1 MKFQR
6 ADILLGTTFDMTRSL
21 PIIDMATYR
30 SGSADAKTRLVGQI
44 ATMSHDL
51 GFFYL
56 VNHGVPDSLLQGQL
70 DWAKRFFDLPLDEKL
85 ALDFRKSP
93 VRRGYEPIALQTL
106 QAGAQPDQKEAFS
119 LGRALPPDHW
129 LMRKHAPFEGPNQWP
144 TNRSGFDADGS
155 RAQMEA
161 YRDAVVGLGRELCG
175 LIAVS
180 LDLPEDYFAEAL
192 TEPNASVRV
201 LHYPPQ
207 PPAVAAGDRFGAGA
221 HTDWGFITVLLQD
234 DCGGL
239 EIKVDGQGWLKAA
252 PTPGALIVNLGDMVV
267 RLTGGRYAS
276 NVHRVLTTAPG
287 RDRYSVATFFNPHAF
302 YTVECVP
309 SCVSEPGRGEPVS
322 FAEHINAKIRET
334 YAA

>member
-1 MKFQR
+1 VQELFLMS
-6 ADILLGTTFDMTRSL
+6 GSL

-30 SGSADAKTRLVGQI
+30 AGAPEAKRDLVAQI
-44 ATMSHDL
+44 AAMSREL

-56 VNHGVPDSLLQGQL
+56 VNHGVPEELLTGQL
-70 DWAKRFFDLPLDEKL
+70 EWGRRFFDLPIEQKS
-85 ALDFRKSP
+85 AIDFRKLP
-93 VRRGYEPIALQTL
+93 VSRGYEPMALQTL

-119 LGRALPPDHW
+119 LGRDLDPGHW
-129 LMRKHAPFEGPNQWP
+129 LLRDGAPFEGPNQWP
-144 TNRSGFDADGS
+144 ASAPEFDAAGF
-155 RAQMEA
+155 RAQMET
-161 YRDAVVGLGRELCG
+161 YRDAMIGLGRELCG
-175 LIAVS
+175 LIAAS

-192 TEPNASVRV
+192 SEPNASVRV

-207 PPAVAAGDRFGAGA
+207 TATAGDRFGAGA
-221 HTDWGFITVLLQD
+221 HTDWGFITILLQD

-239 EIKVDGQGWLKAA
+239 EIEVAGEGWLQAT

-287 RDRYSVATFFNPHAF
+287 RNRYSVATFFNPNAF
-302 YTVECVP
+302 YTVACVP
-309 SCVSEPGRGEPVS
+309 TCLDEAGAGEPVS
-322 FAEHINAKIRET
+322 FAEHINAKIRQT